1 MPGRCVADAVRGD
14 TKRLEQRRLYV
25 GPTGLFELWG
35 HPGPAS
41 STKASKDPNDAREL
55 WRISERETGIEY
67 DCGQAFNPLSKLA

>member
-1 MPGRCVADAVRGD
+1 MPTLYAATQSGLNNGD
-14 TKRLEQRRLYV
+14 YV

-55 WRISERETGIEY
+55 WWIFERETGIEY